1 MSWKKKASEGMNE
14 AGKGGWSGD
23 VLYHLSLKAEE
34 KVRENMSDSSR
45 GPLYR
50 QAIRQSLSLAWR

>member
-1 MSWKKKASEGMNE
+1 MNE

-23 VLYHLSLKAEE
+23 VLYHLLLKAEE
-34 KVRENMSDSSR
+34 KVREEMSDSSR